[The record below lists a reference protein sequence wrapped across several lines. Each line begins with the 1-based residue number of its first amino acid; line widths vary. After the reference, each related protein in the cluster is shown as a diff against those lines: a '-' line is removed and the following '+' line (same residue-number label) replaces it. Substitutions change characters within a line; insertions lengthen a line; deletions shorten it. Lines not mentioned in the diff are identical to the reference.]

1 MEPDG
6 SQVLQMGKTRVFF
19 LTARHPLAQRPG

>member
-6 SQVLQMGKTRVFF
+6 SQITQTGKARVSS
-19 LTARHPLAQRPG
+19 LTAMHPLAQRPG